1 MKKRIV
7 STIAGI
13 IGFSAVYAAPQV
25 SDVIDPIY
33 ETEQLPN
40 SYYAKE
46 KQSNSIIFANNKI
59 PNLTVEVSFVKN
71 NSRQFYEI
79 VADYMYELEHSGS
92 SITQCQND
100 PTYKALASYEFACV
114 KDQDSLQYIVFTQ
127 FEDDNNQP
135 SDFTRIISVSS
146 KTGDNTAIEDLAAM
160 VNTAN
165 YQLGF
170 FENFNIPQKSVLTHA
185 SSVDYAKID
194 LEGMQ
199 SLSHQQSNLWKN
211 ALEVPASI
219 QISSVDV
226 TNQGMKFFLKDSATN
241 QKYIITYSLT
251 TEKRNQI
258 VENTKKAIQS
268 IYQGCKGL
276 KEEDRA
282 DGFRISVKC
291 KEGNLG
297 FLVKDTYLK
306 KYEYD
311 IYQLIS
317 APEDLLASLEGNNV
331 KFNQIQDYLYKQ
343 FFDSEILFQKDN
355 VFAYI
360 QEIETE
366 TKPEAGYT
374 YPFDASTAKTI
385 ESLKAAQANNN
396 KNNGS
401 NASSEDRN
409 KNDIANSPMI
419 TTSSSDDLFSL
430 DNLLTFGGIG
440 AIIIALVVL
449 FLLRNHIKSKIVP
462 YVQKKVA
469 EKEQLRQT
477 GFSANDNSSELIAE
491 IEEERIRREKER
503 YKQQKEAEKLAKE
516 LEARKQNETEEERA
530 KRIASLNEFV
540 QKSSVIPGVSSPDI
554 NTENAVPATEQNVE
568 KAQEPTENSVPKSN
582 VNETAPAAKPKEET
596 SNPPAETSANHTP
609 APVESS
615 NVKKEEVHPAETD
628 EEAERRKAEEE
639 RIQREKEFQSKKLKG
654 EDLLMKMKMKQ
665 KQNTSES
672 SSEENKQKEQQ
683 TVQEPPKFNPN
694 RFSLVGETKKAPE
707 ETINKEEPVVQ
718 ETESKI
724 DEDYDPSKDNTI
736 IPAFSNDDFV
746 IPSEPE
752 KKEEPIKD
760 TPHVKAKNPF
770 DALVTKGD
778 PSKYSSFS
786 QKTQEDTSNE
796 LEIDL
801 SDADI
806 RGLSEDTLFG
816 SDNDTIQK
824 YDESNEIN
832 LDAGTSSSD
841 NEISISAEQG
851 DQLEQFIIEE
861 DNTDDIQIDE
871 KDYNNI
877 NQNIFTDDNM
887 VQPVEEPAFAS
898 VESQDSYTIKEE
910 PVPNSAAFENKTA
923 QTYDTDTVQ
932 QNLDSSYQN
941 DNSINAETFDNSVSA
956 PENQN
961 TEQNIAQQPAEE
973 VKPKKKSSK
982 RVRRFNMGSL
992 SISLHDE

>member
-1 MKKRIV
+1 
-7 STIAGI
+7 
-13 IGFSAVYAAPQV
+13 
-25 SDVIDPIY
+25 
-33 ETEQLPN
+33 
-40 SYYAKE
+40 
-46 KQSNSIIFANNKI
+46 FANNKI

-170 FENFNIPQKSVLTHA
+170 FENFNIPQKSVLIHA
-185 SSVDYAKID
+185 SSVNYAKID

-615 NVKKEEVHPAETD
+615 NVKKEEVHPAKTD

-923 QTYDTDTVQ
+923 QTYDTD
-932 QNLDSSYQN
+932 
-941 DNSINAETFDNSVSA
+941 
-956 PENQN
+956 
-961 TEQNIAQQPAEE
+961 
-973 VKPKKKSSK
+973 
-982 RVRRFNMGSL
+982 
-992 SISLHDE
+992 

>member
-79 VADYMYELEHSGS
+79 VADYMYELEHNGS

-170 FENFNIPQKSVLTHA
+170 FENFNIPQKSVLIHA

-374 YPFDASTAKTI
+374 YPFDASTEKTI

-491 IEEERIRREKER
+491 IEEERIRREKQR

-672 SSEENKQKEQQ
+672 LSEENKQKEQQ
-683 TVQEPPKFNPN
+683 SVQEPPKFNPN

-718 ETESKI
+718 ET
-724 DEDYDPSKDNTI
+724 
-736 IPAFSNDDFV
+736 
-746 IPSEPE
+746 
-752 KKEEPIKD
+752 
-760 TPHVKAKNPF
+760 
-770 DALVTKGD
+770 
-778 PSKYSSFS
+778 
-786 QKTQEDTSNE
+786 
-796 LEIDL
+796 
-801 SDADI
+801 
-806 RGLSEDTLFG
+806 
-816 SDNDTIQK
+816 
-824 YDESNEIN
+824 
-832 LDAGTSSSD
+832 
-841 NEISISAEQG
+841 
-851 DQLEQFIIEE
+851 
-861 DNTDDIQIDE
+861 
-871 KDYNNI
+871 
-877 NQNIFTDDNM
+877 
-887 VQPVEEPAFAS
+887 
-898 VESQDSYTIKEE
+898 
-910 PVPNSAAFENKTA
+910 
-923 QTYDTDTVQ
+923 
-932 QNLDSSYQN
+932 
-941 DNSINAETFDNSVSA
+941 
-956 PENQN
+956 
-961 TEQNIAQQPAEE
+961 
-973 VKPKKKSSK
+973 
-982 RVRRFNMGSL
+982 
-992 SISLHDE
+992 